1 MEFDSPLFQKYAEF
15 TGHAEGGLSS
25 NPNDS
30 AAKFVKKG
38 QYHTNRGIIW
48 PTFQTYSKVLGVAP
62 TYINFLGLTKDQ
74 ANKILHEYYKVA
86 SAGIKDPLTGLILT
100 NIYWG
105 SGNVLGSH
113 TRLALREMGLPV
125 KITGNFD
132 QDIKA
137 TINLQDPAKFRA
149 SLMKVRKDWLTALT
163 ERRPQNKV
171 FLKGWLAREDR
182 FRKEFLEG
190 QEPEKKNSLAFL
202 ALLLGGFLFF
212 RKN

>member
-1 MEFDSPLFQKYAEF
+1 M
-15 TGHAEGGLSS
+15 
-25 NPNDS
+25 
-30 AAKFVKKG
+30 
-38 QYHTNRGIIW
+38 
-48 PTFQTYSKVLGVAP
+48 
-62 TYINFLGLTKDQ
+62 
-74 ANKILHEYYKVA
+74 
-86 SAGIKDPLTGLILT
+86 TGLILT

-132 QDIKA
+132 QDVKA

-171 FLKGWLAREDR
+171 FLKGWLAREER

-190 QEPEKKNSLAFL
+190 QAPEKKNSLAFL

>member
-1 MEFDSPLFQKYAEF
+1 MEFTSPLFQRYATF
-15 TGHAEGGLSS
+15 TGHAEGGLSK
-25 NPNDS
+25 NPKDS
-30 AAKFVKKG
+30 AARFVKAG

-48 PTFQTYSKVLGVAP
+48 PTFQAYAKFLGIAP

-74 ANKILHEYYKVA
+74 ANKILYAYYKQA
-86 SAGIKDPLTGLILT
+86 SKGINDPLTGLILT

-125 KITGNFD
+125 KITGSLD

-137 TINLQDPAKFRA
+137 VINQQDPAKFRNA
-149 SLMKVRKDWLTALT
+149 LMKVRRDFLTGLA
-163 ERRPQNKV
+163 ERRPKDKV

-182 FRKEFLEG
+182 FKKEFLEG
-190 QEPEKKNSLAFL
+190 QEPEKKNSWPWL
-202 ALLLGGFLFF
+202 ALILGGFLFF
-212 RKN
+212 RKT